1 MVSVAL
7 VVKVVAREETKD
19 EFAAFLSGAA
29 AMASA
34 EAGRPA
40 CVTRRA
46 SRGMHRV
53 EHAS

>member
-19 EFAAFLSGAA
+19 EVAAFLSGAA

-34 EAGRPA
+34 EVGRPA
-40 CVTRRA
+40 CVTHKARK
-46 SRGMHRV
+46 GMHRV